1 MIMIHDHYHE
11 LIINTIITIRV
22 SNNLSKDLC
31 ALFVNFLEGGPENV
45 LFFVLFFLFFLGSAT
60 AETK

>member
-1 MIMIHDHYHE
+1 MIHDHYHE
-11 LIINTIITIRV
+11 LIINTIITIRA
-22 SNNLSKDLC
+22 SNNLSKDLY